1 MDKINM
7 NYFEFL
13 EKEKNILLNPE
24 QKDAVNFNYGNAL
37 VLSTAGSGKTTVI
50 VSRAGRLIYEK
61 ICSKKILTITFSKMA
76 AEDMK
81 NRFSLIFDEK
91 YRLKADFSTIH
102 SFLYKIVL
110 DYLKRKNKKITLI
123 DSNYKIIEQILKE
136 QYAKEYFNI
145 VNEDEIENI
154 VSKISFV
161 KNMMI
166 SYDETDK
173 HNINIKN
180 FKEIICKYDE
190 YKRKNSLMDFDD
202 ILQFGYKLLSQVT
215 YYNDLIKRTYDFIQI
230 DEMQDTSKIQHAI
243 IKSISNNNLFM
254 VGDDDQSIYSFRG
267 SFPEYMLS
275 FNKIY
280 NNGKLFYLRNNY
292 RSDGHIVRTAKKFI
306 ENNKSR
312 FNKPIEAKNELKNEV
327 KIVKVPDRAIQC
339 KYIVEDIK
347 NYENKSIGILYRNN
361 ISSLMV
367 ANILNEKNIDFY
379 IKDDKTKF
387 FKSFVLYDVLSFI
400 KLSLNNKDRES
411 FSKIYYK
418 SYTYFNKEM
427 CNFVLKHKDENL
439 SVFSILKRF
448 PNLEYYMIERIENFK
463 HDISCI
469 SALKPNAII
478 KFIKNDLE
486 YISYLE
492 KLDDDGR
499 NSLPSTL
506 LILEILDEIARYCKN
521 IDEFINKIYSL
532 QDVLNE
538 ASKNKSSNITLSSI
552 HSSKGLEYDVVY
564 MIDNIDKE
572 FPMER
577 RNESVED
584 YLKIL
589 EEERRVFYVGLT
601 RAKESLNVIAPYTP
615 STFVDELIKR

>member
-1 MDKINM
+1 MGKNDM
-7 NYFEFL
+7 NYFDFL

-91 YRLKADFSTIH
+91 YKLKADFSTIH

-173 HNINIKN
+173 HNINVKN

-215 YYNDLIKRTYDFIQI
+215 YYNDLIKSTYDFIQI

-267 SFPEYMLS
+267 SFPEYMLN

-280 NNGKLFYLRNNY
+280 SNGKLFYLRNNY
-292 RSDGHIVRTAKKFI
+292 RSDGHIVRTSKRFI

-312 FNKPIEAKNELKNEV
+312 YNKPIEAKNVRKNEV
-327 KIVKVPDRAIQC
+327 KIVKVPDRALQC

-361 ISSLMV
+361 ISSLMI
-367 ANILNEKNIDFY
+367 ANILNEKNIDFF

-400 KLSLNNKDRES
+400 KLSLNSKDRES

-448 PNLEYYMIERIENFK
+448 PNLEYYMIERIESFK
-463 HDISCI
+463 YDISCI
-469 SALKPNAII
+469 STLKPNAII

-492 KLDDDGR
+492 KLDNDGR

-532 QDVLNE
+532 QDVLNK